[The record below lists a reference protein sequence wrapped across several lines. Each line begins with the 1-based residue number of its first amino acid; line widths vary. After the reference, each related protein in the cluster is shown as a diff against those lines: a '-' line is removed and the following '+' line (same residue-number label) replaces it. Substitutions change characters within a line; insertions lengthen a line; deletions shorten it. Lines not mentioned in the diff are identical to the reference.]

1 MVSTKALATALVV
14 TVALV
19 LSGLQPAEAQPGARF
34 QDQGM
39 NQASGYP
46 AFWGPYY
53 PYRYW
58 GRGYA
63 YWGPAYPHWRPGPYA
78 YRRYRYRPWW

>member
-1 MVSTKALATALVV
+1 MVSTKTLATALA
-14 TVALV
+14 VAV
-19 LSGLQPAEAQPGARF
+19 AMALSGLQSSEAQPGARF

-39 NQASGYP
+39 NEATGYP
-46 AFWGPYY
+46 ALNGPYY

-63 YWGPAYPHWRPGPYA
+63 YWGLPYMYWPPRPYA
-78 YRRYRYRPWW
+78 YHPYRYRGWW